1 LPNGSYFR
9 RSDTERPK
17 VPNGPTHSR
26 SNSKSKTE
34 IASLS
39 EALNTAKK
47 DLEDQGK
54 KLRDLQD
61 LLVKERVRREDAEA
75 RASKLEQEQ
84 QGKIKHPEDNGANGT
99 IVKTEKTSD
108 TVLTPIEDES
118 NSEIGK
124 KKRDPEPANETATEK
139 LQRRLDLLLAELQ
152 EVKVSSER
160 WKQEKEEAERERDE
174 ERKERLSLSEM
185 IESMRKAERERSE
198 KKERSRGIGRWRKG
212 SRRREAA
219 STDGNN
225 STPDSNNAD
234 IDSSDDE
241 HEMVRHSNSSTPS
254 LGLSRN
260 KEFFANGHTNGSLL
274 RRVDGKATMA
284 GFDSHQLAQ
293 AAPYLSAMSVVLIG
307 VAVMALVNKMSGNE
321 R

>member
-1 LPNGSYFR
+1 
-9 RSDTERPK
+9 
-17 VPNGPTHSR
+17 VPNGPVHSR

-34 IASLS
+34 FASLT

-61 LLVKERVRREDAEA
+61 LLVEERVKRKDAEA
-75 RASKLEQEQ
+75 RATKLEQEQ
-84 QGKIKHPEDNGANGT
+84 QSKIQHSEENGANGT
-99 IVKTEKTSD
+99 IVKAAASEG
-108 TVLTPIEDES
+108 VVTPIEDES

-124 KKRDPEPANETATEK
+124 KKRDPEPVDETATEK
-139 LQRRLDLLLAELQ
+139 LQRRLDLVLAELQ
-152 EVKVSSER
+152 EVKLSSER
-160 WKQEKEEAERERDE
+160 WKQEKEEALQERDV

-185 IESMRKAERERSE
+185 IESMRKAERQRLE

-219 STDGNN
+219 SKDGNSSAPDSNNVDLDTSDDEREIDSYQNN
-225 STPDSNNAD
+225 STPN
-234 IDSSDDE
+234 
-241 HEMVRHSNSSTPS
+241 
-254 LGLSRN
+254 LGLLRN
-260 KEFFANGHTNGSLL
+260 KDSFANGHTNGSLL
-274 RRVDGKATMA
+274 RRADGKAVIA